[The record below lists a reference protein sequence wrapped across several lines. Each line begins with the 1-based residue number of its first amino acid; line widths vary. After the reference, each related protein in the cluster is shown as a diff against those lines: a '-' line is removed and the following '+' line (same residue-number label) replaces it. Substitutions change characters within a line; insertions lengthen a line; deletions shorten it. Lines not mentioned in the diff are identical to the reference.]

1 MQPSSTIQHNG
12 DNFITLPLSI
22 IGNFFDCHNLS
33 ESKQMLREIREQLF
47 NRNYVYEQNSIE
59 HDNVLYF
66 FEKMEELID
75 AAHRI
80 NTPARR

>member
-1 MQPSSTIQHNG
+1 MQTSSTVQHSGEN
-12 DNFITLPLSI
+12 IISLPLSI
-22 IGNFFDCHNLS
+22 IENFFACHNLS

-47 NRNYVYEQNSIE
+47 NRNYVYEPKSIE

-75 AAHRI
+75 AAHLI
-80 NTPARR
+80 NTPVR